1 MRNKFLWPFLSL
13 HPSWAFIIG
22 PEGGGSSFNKFDST
36 LCQDGL
42 MSTNCSFGKILG
54 KFNSNKE
61 FCPSPDVQLFG
72 WVEGVVVGIL

>member
-1 MRNKFLWPFLSL
+1 MAFFEFASL
-13 HPSWAFIIG
+13 LGLHYWSG
-22 PEGGGSSFNKFDST
+22 GGGGSSFNKFDST